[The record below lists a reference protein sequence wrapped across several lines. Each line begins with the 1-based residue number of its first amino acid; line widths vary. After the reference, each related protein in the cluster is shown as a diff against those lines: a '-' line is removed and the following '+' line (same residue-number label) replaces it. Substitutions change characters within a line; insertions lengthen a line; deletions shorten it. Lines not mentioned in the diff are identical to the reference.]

1 MKVVAQWRP
10 GTDLIDVWI
19 RQETFNGAALLRMKP
34 DGMWEWKKLEGTAEP
49 VSPTLTFPG
58 DVFNALIT
66 EGTDILPPS
75 AATERHLADAI
86 KVRDQLLALLIPGS

>member
-1 MKVVAQWRP
+1 MKVVTQWRP

-19 RQETFNGAALLRMKP
+19 RQETFNGAVLLRMKP
-34 DGMWEWKKLEGTAEP
+34 DGLWEWEKVEPAESI
-49 VSPTLTFPG
+49 SPTFTLPG

-66 EGTDILPPS
+66 EGADILPPS

-86 KVRDQLLALLIPGS
+86 KVRDQLLALLIPG